1 MRKII
6 NRWRLYLTESDI
18 KSTAPEEP
26 PVDPRADS
34 LQKAIDIQNKLR
46 DKSEW
51 DQEKSQIQKQ
61 TPGDA
66 WEQQGTRDKIYTAY
80 ESGLPRDVYEKYIE
94 REVEK
99 GKIDLGGS
107 ESVSGYYDEKILP
120 RIKDHVYKTPVYPK
134 KSDPTSVEYP
144 VEAPAYYASGVDGP
158 GEIYKDEEYETP
170 EKKERWES
178 DVFPHELAHAV
189 QDVVPPSD
197 ISKGEDMSYRQFDDL
212 KALFPNLARKQ
223 HDTHHKRAPEIHDS
237 IVLSRIKDLPGQP
250 ARPLSADD
258 IKFLRTPRQDW
269 DVQIPPHAWGNLFS
283 SEYKWAGPE
292 ELKGVY
298 DSDLGRAL
306 RDKTFL
312 NPSLT
317 DQEIA
322 DIINRIAKTER
333 KGPKTRS
340 TT

>member
-1 MRKII
+1 MRKVM
-6 NRWRLYLTESDI
+6 NRWRLHLAESDL
-18 KSTAPEEP
+18 KSPTTNFTDTPEEP
-26 PVDPRADS
+26 VLDPKTDN
-34 LQKAIDIQNKLR
+34 LQKALDVQSKLR
-46 DKSEW
+46 DELEW
-51 DQEKSQIQKQ
+51 NQEKSELQKQ
-61 TPGDA
+61 WPEDA

-107 ESVSGYYDEKILP
+107 ESVTGYYDEKILP

-144 VEAPAYYASGVDGP
+144 VEAPAYYASSGDGP

-178 DVFPHELAHAV
+178 DVFPHELVHAV

-212 KALFPNLARKQ
+212 KALFPDLTRKQ
-223 HDTHHKRAPEIHDS
+223 DDTHHKRAREIHDA
-237 IVLSRIKDLPGQP
+237 IILSRIKDLPGQP
-250 ARPLSADD
+250 VRALSADD
-258 IKFLRTPRQDW
+258 IKFLRTANRR
-269 DVQIPPHAWGNLFS
+269 G
-283 SEYKWAGPE
+283 AGPE
-292 ELKGVY
+292 DLKGVY
-298 DSDLGRAL
+298 DSDLGRAI

-312 NPSLT
+312 NPNLT

-333 KGPKTRS
+333 KNPKTRS
-340 TT
+340 TA